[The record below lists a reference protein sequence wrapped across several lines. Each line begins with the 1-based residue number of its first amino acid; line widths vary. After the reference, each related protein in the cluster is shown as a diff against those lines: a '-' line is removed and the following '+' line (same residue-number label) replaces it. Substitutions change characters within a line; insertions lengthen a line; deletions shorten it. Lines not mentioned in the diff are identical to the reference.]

1 MSATHGHD
9 CGHVW
14 LDCRFNTQLV
24 MDEKY
29 KQLIESLKY
38 SAKVELEY
46 SKLTLAEK
54 LSILLS
60 RGIIVL
66 VLIIFAACALF
77 LLEWGLTNWLV
88 SITGSLWIGVLV
100 SLAVLVVLLLILYGY
115 RKQLVINPV
124 TRFVTKL
131 LLNPEE

>member
-1 MSATHGHD
+1 
-9 CGHVW
+9 
-14 LDCRFNTQLV
+14 
-24 MDEKY
+24 MDEKHKHLIDSI
-29 KQLIESLKY
+29 KQ

-77 LLEWGLTNWLV
+77 LLEWGLTHWLV
-88 SITGSLWIGVLV
+88 QLTGSLWIGVLV
-100 SLAVLVVLLLILYGY
+100 SLAVLLLILIVLFGY

>member
-1 MSATHGHD
+1 
-9 CGHVW
+9 
-14 LDCRFNTQLV
+14 

-29 KQLIESLKY
+29 KHLFDSIKQ

-77 LLEWGLTNWLV
+77 LLEWGLTHWLV
-88 SITGSLWIGVLV
+88 QLTGSLWIGVLV
-100 SLAVLVVLLLILYGY
+100 SLAVLLLILIVLFGY

>member
-1 MSATHGHD
+1 
-9 CGHVW
+9 
-14 LDCRFNTQLV
+14 

-29 KQLIESLKY
+29 KQIIDSLKQ

-46 SKLTLAEK
+46 SKLTLSEK

-77 LLEWGLTNWLV
+77 LLEWGLTHWL
-88 SITGSLWIGVLV
+88 IQLTGSLWIGVLV
-100 SLAVLVVLLLILYGY
+100 SLAVLMVIFIVLFGY

>member
-1 MSATHGHD
+1 
-9 CGHVW
+9 
-14 LDCRFNTQLV
+14 

-29 KQLIESLKY
+29 KQIIESLKH

-66 VLIIFAACALF
+66 IMIIFAACALF
-77 LLEWGLTNWLV
+77 LLEWGLTHWL
-88 SITGSLWIGVLV
+88 IQLTGSLWIGVLV
-100 SLAVLVVLLLILYGY
+100 SLVVLLLLLLLLYGY

-131 LLNPEE
+131 LLDPEEK

>member
-1 MSATHGHD
+1 
-9 CGHVW
+9 
-14 LDCRFNTQLV
+14 

-29 KQLIESLKY
+29 KHLIDSIKQ
-38 SAKVELEY
+38 SVKVELEY

-77 LLEWGLTNWLV
+77 LLEWGLTHWLV
-88 SITGSLWIGVLV
+88 QLTDSLWVGVLV
-100 SLAVLVVLLLILYGY
+100 SLAVLLLILIVLFGY

>member
-1 MSATHGHD
+1 
-9 CGHVW
+9 
-14 LDCRFNTQLV
+14 
-24 MDEKY
+24 MDDKY
-29 KQLIESLKY
+29 KQIIDSLKQ

-46 SKLTLAEK
+46 SKLTLSEK

-66 VLIIFAACALF
+66 VMIIFAACALF
-77 LLEWGLTNWLV
+77 LLEWGLTHWL
-88 SITGSLWIGVLV
+88 IQLTGSLWIGVLV
-100 SLAVLVVLLLILYGY
+100 SLAVLMVIFIVLFGY

>member
-1 MSATHGHD
+1 
-9 CGHVW
+9 
-14 LDCRFNTQLV
+14 
-24 MDEKY
+24 MDELKY
-29 KQLIESLKY
+29 KEIVESLKQ

-60 RGIIVL
+60 RAIVVM
-66 VLIIFAACALF
+66 VLIIFGTCVLF
-77 LLEWGLTNWLV
+77 LLLWGLLHWIIQL
-88 SITGSLWIGVLV
+88 TGSMWIGVIVTLG
-100 SLAVLVVLLLILYGY
+100 VLLVFLLLLYGY

-131 LLNPEE
+131 LLTPEE

>member
-1 MSATHGHD
+1 
-9 CGHVW
+9 
-14 LDCRFNTQLV
+14 

-29 KQLIESLKY
+29 KHLIDSIKQ

-77 LLEWGLTNWLV
+77 LLEWGLTHWLV
-88 SITGSLWIGVLV
+88 QLTGSLWIGVFV
-100 SLAVLVVLLLILYGY
+100 SLAVLLLILIVLFGY

>member
-1 MSATHGHD
+1 
-9 CGHVW
+9 
-14 LDCRFNTQLV
+14 

-29 KQLIESLKY
+29 KHLIDSIKQ

-77 LLEWGLTNWLV
+77 LLEWGLTHW
-88 SITGSLWIGVLV
+88 
-100 SLAVLVVLLLILYGY
+100 GY

>member
-1 MSATHGHD
+1 ME
-9 CGHVW
+9 
-14 LDCRFNTQLV
+14 
-24 MDEKY
+24 EKY
-29 KQLIESLKY
+29 KHLIDSIKQ

-77 LLEWGLTNWLV
+77 LLEWGLTHWLV
-88 SITGSLWIGVLV
+88 QLTGSLWIGVLV
-100 SLAVLVVLLLILYGY
+100 SLAVLLLILIVLFGY

>member
-1 MSATHGHD
+1 
-9 CGHVW
+9 
-14 LDCRFNTQLV
+14 
-24 MDEKY
+24 MDDNKY
-29 KQLIESLKY
+29 KQIIESLKH

-46 SKLTLAEK
+46 SKLTLSEK

-60 RGIIVL
+60 RAVIVI

-77 LLEWGLTNWLV
+77 LLEWGLTHWLV
-88 SITGSLWIGVLV
+88 QLTGSMWLAVLI
-100 SLAVLVVLLLILYGY
+100 SLAVLALLALLLYGY

-131 LLNPEE
+131 LLKPED

>member
-1 MSATHGHD
+1 
-9 CGHVW
+9 
-14 LDCRFNTQLV
+14 

-29 KQLIESLKY
+29 KQIIDSLKQ

-46 SKLTLAEK
+46 SKLTLSEK

-66 VLIIFAACALF
+66 IIIIFAACALF
-77 LLEWGLTNWLV
+77 LLEWGLTYWL
-88 SITGSLWIGVLV
+88 IQLTDSLWIGVLV
-100 SLAVLVVLLLILYGY
+100 SLAVLMVILVVLFGY

>member
-1 MSATHGHD
+1 
-9 CGHVW
+9 
-14 LDCRFNTQLV
+14 

-29 KQLIESLKY
+29 KHLIDSIKQ

-60 RGIIVL
+60 SGIIVL

-77 LLEWGLTNWLV
+77 LLEWGLTHWLV
-88 SITGSLWIGVLV
+88 QLTGSLWIGVLV
-100 SLAVLVVLLLILYGY
+100 SLAVLLLILIVLFGY

>member
-1 MSATHGHD
+1 
-9 CGHVW
+9 
-14 LDCRFNTQLV
+14 

-46 SKLTLAEK
+46 SKLTLSEK

-66 VLIIFAACALF
+66 VFIIFAACALF
-77 LLEWGLTNWLV
+77 LLEWGLTHWL
-88 SITGSLWIGVLV
+88 VLV
-100 SLAVLVVLLLILYGY
+100 SLVVLVVLLLILYGY

>member
-1 MSATHGHD
+1 
-9 CGHVW
+9 
-14 LDCRFNTQLV
+14 

-29 KQLIESLKY
+29 KQIIESLKH

-66 VLIIFAACALF
+66 VMIIFAACALV
-77 LLEWGLTNWLV
+77 LLEWGLTHWL
-88 SITGSLWIGVLV
+88 IQLTGSLWIGVLV
-100 SLAVLVVLLLILYGY
+100 SLVVLLLLLLLLYGY

-131 LLNPEE
+131 LLDPEEK

>member
-1 MSATHGHD
+1 
-9 CGHVW
+9 
-14 LDCRFNTQLV
+14 

-29 KQLIESLKY
+29 KHLIDSIKQ

-77 LLEWGLTNWLV
+77 LLEWGLTHWLV
-88 SITGSLWIGVLV
+88 QLTDSLWVGVLV
-100 SLAVLVVLLLILYGY
+100 SLAVLLLILIVLFGY

>member
-1 MSATHGHD
+1 
-9 CGHVW
+9 
-14 LDCRFNTQLV
+14 

-29 KQLIESLKY
+29 TQIIESLKQ

-46 SKLTLAEK
+46 SKLTLSEK

-66 VLIIFAACALF
+66 VMIIFATCALF
-77 LLEWGLTNWLV
+77 LLEWGVTRWLV
-88 SITGSLWIGVLV
+88 DITGSLWIGVLV
-100 SLAVLVVLLLILYGY
+100 SLAVLLIILLVLYGY

>member
-1 MSATHGHD
+1 
-9 CGHVW
+9 
-14 LDCRFNTQLV
+14 

-29 KQLIESLKY
+29 KQIIDSLKQ

-46 SKLTLAEK
+46 SKLTLSEK

-66 VLIIFAACALF
+66 IIIIFAACALF
-77 LLEWGLTNWLV
+77 LLEWGLTHWL
-88 SITGSLWIGVLV
+88 IQLTGSLWIGVLV
-100 SLAVLVVLLLILYGY
+100 SLAVLMVILVVLFGY

-131 LLNPEE
+131 LLNPE

>member
-1 MSATHGHD
+1 
-9 CGHVW
+9 
-14 LDCRFNTQLV
+14 

-29 KQLIESLKY
+29 KQIIDSLKQ

-46 SKLTLAEK
+46 SKLTLSEK

-66 VLIIFAACALF
+66 IIIIFAACALF
-77 LLEWGLTNWLV
+77 LLELGLTHWL
-88 SITGSLWIGVLV
+88 IQLTDSLWIGVLV
-100 SLAVLVVLLLILYGY
+100 SLAVLMVILVVLFGY

>member
-1 MSATHGHD
+1 
-9 CGHVW
+9 
-14 LDCRFNTQLV
+14 

-29 KQLIESLKY
+29 KHLIDSIKQ

-77 LLEWGLTNWLV
+77 LLEWGLTHWLV
-88 SITGSLWIGVLV
+88 QLTGSLWIGVFV
-100 SLAVLVVLLLILYGY
+100 SLAVLLLILIVLFGY

-131 LLNPEE
+131 LLNPAE

>member
-1 MSATHGHD
+1 
-9 CGHVW
+9 
-14 LDCRFNTQLV
+14 

-29 KQLIESLKY
+29 KQIIDSLKQ

-46 SKLTLAEK
+46 SKLTLSEK

-77 LLEWGLTNWLV
+77 LIEWGFTHWMVQL
-88 SITGSLWIGVLV
+88 TGSMWLGVLI
-100 SLAVLVVLLLILYGY
+100 SLVLLLLLLLVLYGY

-124 TRFVTKL
+124 TRFITKL
-131 LLNPEE
+131 LLKPED

>member
-1 MSATHGHD
+1 
-9 CGHVW
+9 
-14 LDCRFNTQLV
+14 

-29 KQLIESLKY
+29 KQLIDSLKQ

-46 SKLTLAEK
+46 SKLTLSEK

-60 RGIIVL
+60 KGIIVL
-66 VLIIFAACALF
+66 VMSIFAACALF
-77 LLEWGLTNWLV
+77 LLEWGLTHWLV
-88 SITGSLWIGVLV
+88 QLTGSLWIGVLV
-100 SLAVLVVLLLILYGY
+100 SLAVLMLILIVLFGY

>member
-1 MSATHGHD
+1 
-9 CGHVW
+9 
-14 LDCRFNTQLV
+14 

-29 KQLIESLKY
+29 KQIIDSLKQ

-46 SKLTLAEK
+46 SKLTLSEK

-66 VLIIFAACALF
+66 IIIIFAACALF
-77 LLEWGLTNWLV
+77 LLEWGLTHWL
-88 SITGSLWIGVLV
+88 IQLTDSLWIGVLV
-100 SLAVLVVLLLILYGY
+100 SLAVLMVILIVLFGY

>member
-1 MSATHGHD
+1 
-9 CGHVW
+9 
-14 LDCRFNTQLV
+14 

-29 KQLIESLKY
+29 KHLIDSIKQ

-46 SKLTLAEK
+46 SKLTLAEQ

-77 LLEWGLTNWLV
+77 LLEWGLTHWLV
-88 SITGSLWIGVLV
+88 QLSGSLWIGVLV
-100 SLAVLVVLLLILYGY
+100 SLAVLLLILIVLFGY

>member
-1 MSATHGHD
+1 
-9 CGHVW
+9 
-14 LDCRFNTQLV
+14 

-29 KQLIESLKY
+29 KQIIDSLKQ

-46 SKLTLAEK
+46 SKLTLSEK

-66 VLIIFAACALF
+66 IIIIFAACALF
-77 LLEWGLTNWLV
+77 LLEWGLTHWL
-88 SITGSLWIGVLV
+88 IQLTGSLWIGVLV
-100 SLAVLVVLLLILYGY
+100 SLAVLMVILIVLFGY

>member
-1 MSATHGHD
+1 
-9 CGHVW
+9 
-14 LDCRFNTQLV
+14 

-29 KQLIESLKY
+29 TQIIENLKHT
-38 SAKVELEY
+38 AKVELEY

-66 VLIIFAACALF
+66 MLIIFGACALF
-77 LLEWGLTNWLV
+77 LLEWGLTHWLV
-88 SITGSLWIGVLV
+88 TLTGSLWLGVLV
-100 SLAVLVVLLLILYGY
+100 SLGVLMLLLLVLYGY
-115 RKQLVINPV
+115 RKQLVVNPV

-131 LLNPEE
+131 LLKPE

>member
-1 MSATHGHD
+1 MTIIMAM
-9 CGHVW
+9 CGLIVD
-14 LDCRFNTQLV
+14 LNTLVV

-46 SKLTLAEK
+46 SKLTLSEK

-66 VLIIFAACALF
+66 VLIFFAACALF

-88 SITGSLWIGVLV
+88 TVTGSLWIGVLV
-100 SLAVLVVLLLILYGY
+100 SLAVLVVVLLLLYGY
-115 RKQLVINPV
+115 RKQLIINPV

-131 LLNPEE
+131 LLKPEE

>member
-1 MSATHGHD
+1 ME
-9 CGHVW
+9 
-14 LDCRFNTQLV
+14 
-24 MDEKY
+24 EKY
-29 KQLIESLKY
+29 KQIIDSLKQ

-46 SKLTLAEK
+46 SKLTLSEK

-66 VLIIFAACALF
+66 VMIIFAACALF
-77 LLEWGLTNWLV
+77 LLMWGLTHWL
-88 SITGSLWIGVLV
+88 IQLTDSLWIGVLV
-100 SLAVLVVLLLILYGY
+100 SLAVLMVILIVLFGY

>member
-1 MSATHGHD
+1 
-9 CGHVW
+9 
-14 LDCRFNTQLV
+14 

-29 KQLIESLKY
+29 KQIIDSLKQ

-46 SKLTLAEK
+46 SKLTLSEK

-66 VLIIFAACALF
+66 IIIIFAACALF
-77 LLEWGLTNWLV
+77 LLEWGLTHWL
-88 SITGSLWIGVLV
+88 IQLTDSLWIGVLV
-100 SLAVLVVLLLILYGY
+100 SLAVLMVILVVLFCY